1 MEPFQSWRVEQHP
14 PDARGPIITIRVAFK
29 RPPQA
34 PDVYADKLVATAD
47 PFCHDRTT
55 KVAAKRVLF

>member
-1 MEPFQSWRVEQHP
+1 MERHQSWRVEQYP
-14 PDARGPIITIRVAFK
+14 PNAKGPIITIRVAFK

-47 PFCHDRTT
+47 PFGHGRIT
-55 KVAAKRVLF
+55 KVAAQGVLF